1 MGGDGSVLGFYGFSL
16 VMFVM
21 YSVERLVAFVI
32 YFVRRVLWWL
42 RGVGVCV
49 FGHLIVIICMVHKY
63 EFVFSM
69 RMGKLSS

>member
-1 MGGDGSVLGFYGFSL
+1 MLGFYGFSL

-21 YSVERLVAFVI
+21 YSVESLVVFVI

-42 RGVGVCV
+42 CGVGVCV

-63 EFVFSM
+63 EFVFSV